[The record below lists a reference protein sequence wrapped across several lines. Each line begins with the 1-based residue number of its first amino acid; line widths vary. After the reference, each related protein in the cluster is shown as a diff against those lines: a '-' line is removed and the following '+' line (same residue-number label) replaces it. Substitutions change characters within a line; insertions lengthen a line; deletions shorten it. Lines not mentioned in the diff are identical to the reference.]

1 MNKDNPKISIIVPM
15 YNCAEY
21 APKCIESVQNQ
32 KYDNWELLLIH
43 GDSND
48 GTEAV
53 CQSYEDKDSRIKNVF
68 HIDGLVGARNVGYEM
83 AVGDW
88 QMYIDGDDWI
98 ADNTL
103 EELVA
108 YINKYA
114 DVDVVFWKVIH
125 DLNGKSI
132 KGKWE
137 WPCKDEE
144 RLYVGDECID
154 LARNVL
160 VYKSGIATAYCK
172 LIRSDYAK
180 KNNIKH
186 DDRLRQGMEGTEF
199 SMRVFY
205 NAKKVLY
212 VNKYYNF
219 YRYNPDS
226 MSKTVSERNAHCITD
241 CVKVMEEDIDKY
253 PQKEAFTK
261 ALYQRVTYALI
272 AVAMS
277 TYFHP
282 ANHDSLLKKVKKYSD
297 YINGYKFYR
306 KAIMKTSTQG
316 MGKQRT
322 LVVWLLRMKLYIAL
336 SLIARLKAFYLKK
349 GKFDY

>member
-1 MNKDNPKISIIVPM
+1 MENPKISIIVPM
-15 YNCAEY
+15 FNCADF
-21 APKCIESVQNQ
+21 APQCIESVLNQ
-32 KYDNWELLLIH
+32 DYKNWELLLIH
-43 GDSND
+43 GDSSD
-48 GTEAV
+48 GTENV
-53 CQSYEDKDSRIKNVF
+53 CKEYELKDNRIQNVY
-68 HIDGLVGARNVGYEM
+68 HIDGLVGARNVGYNM
-83 AVGDW
+83 ATGDW

-98 ADNTL
+98 APNTL
-103 EELVA
+103 SELIE
-108 YINKYA
+108 YTNRYNDI
-114 DVDVVFWKVIH
+114 DVVFWKVIQ
-125 DLNGKSI
+125 DLNGKTI

-137 WPCKDEE
+137 WPCKDVE
-144 RLYVGDECID
+144 RLYSGSECIE

-172 LIRSDYAK
+172 LIRSSYAK
-180 KNNIKH
+180 KFNIKH

-205 NAKKVLY
+205 HAQKVLY
-212 VNKYYNF
+212 VNKYYNY

-253 PQKEAFTK
+253 PQKKEFTK

-282 ANHDSLLKKVKKYSD
+282 ANKDSLTTKIRKYSA
-297 YINGYKFYR
+297 YINGYRFYR
-306 KAIMKTSTQG
+306 KAIMHTSTAG

-322 LVVWLLRMKLYIAL
+322 FVVYLLRAKLYIVL
-336 SLIARLKAFYLKK
+336 PIIAGLKAYFLKK